1 MNASKQTRDLTQGR
15 PLTQILLFALPLVAG
30 TLFQQLYSFV
40 DTVMVG
46 RFVGV
51 DALAAVGDTYSLNF
65 LTLGFIQGAYVG
77 FGIPLSQSWGAG
89 EPEELRRYYWN
100 GWYLSAVVAVVMTV
114 LTTLF
119 AGPLLHLVQTPE
131 DIFQEALAYV
141 RIIFLGL
148 PVTILYNYGAN
159 TLRSVGDSRH
169 PLYFLLISSGVNIL
183 LDYLFMAPLQM
194 GVRGAALA
202 TVLSQAF
209 SGALCLWWLHG
220 KTDVVASRPGERQFS
235 GRHVKRMCVVGLP
248 MGFEYAVSALGAVV
262 LQGAI
267 NSLGTTAIAAQTTG
281 EKIRQMFTLPMESVG
296 MAMATYVGQNFGAKR
311 IDRIRQ
317 GIRSGLLIQAVYCVL
332 AWLVLFVGKR
342 PFVALVLGDSTSAA
356 AQGALQYL
364 TLISPLFLLLGML
377 MIFRNTLQGMGYSS
391 YALLSGVAELIGRSV
406 GSAIAVTLTSFAVI
420 SVTNPMAW
428 GLAMCYCAGMV
439 AHFLRKH
446 ERLLREENGH
456 EQ

>member
-1 MNASKQTRDLTQGR
+1 MNASRQTRDLTQGR

-65 LTLGFIQGAYVG
+65 VILGFIQGAYVG
-77 FGIPLSQSWGAG
+77 FGIPLSQSYGAG
-89 EPEELRRYYWN
+89 EPEEMRRYYWN
-100 GWYLSAVVAVVMTV
+100 DWYLSAVVAVVMTV
-114 LTTLF
+114 LTTVF

-131 DIFQEALAYV
+131 DIFSEALAYI
-141 RIIFLGL
+141 RIIFLGI
-148 PVTILYNYGAN
+148 PATILYNFGAN
-159 TLRSVGDSRH
+159 SLRAVGDSRH

-183 LDYLFMAPLQM
+183 LDYLFMVPFQL

-202 TVLSQAF
+202 TVLSQAL
-209 SGALCLWWLHG
+209 SGALCFWWLHG
-220 KTDVVASRPGERQFS
+220 RTNVMAAQPGERAFS
-235 GRHVKRMCVVGLP
+235 ARHINRLCMVGLP
-248 MGFEYAVSALGAVV
+248 MGVEYSISGLGAVI

-267 NSLGTTAIAAQTTG
+267 NNLGSVAIAAQTTG

-311 IDRIRQ
+311 MDRIRQ
-317 GIRSGLLIQAVYCVL
+317 GIRSGIFIQAVYSAA
-332 AWLVLFVGKR
+332 AWVVLFAGKR
-342 PFVALVLGDSTSAA
+342 ACVYLVLGDTTSEAA
-356 AQGALQYL
+356 LGALQYL
-364 TLISPLFLLLGML
+364 TLISPLFLVHGLL

-391 YALLSGVAELIGRSV
+391 YALISGVGELVGRGV
-406 GSAIAVTLTSFAVI
+406 CSAISIALSSFVMICYA
-420 SVTNPMAW
+420 NPAAW
-428 GLAMCYCAGMV
+428 GLALCYCAVMV
-439 AHFLRKH
+439 VHFLRKH
-446 ERLLREENGH
+446 ERLLREGNGH

>member
-1 MNASKQTRDLTQGR
+1 MNASRQTRDLTQGR

-51 DALAAVGDTYSLNF
+51 AALAAVGDTYSLNF

-169 PLYFLLISSGVNIL
+169 PLYFLLISSGGEYPAGL
-183 LDYLFMAPLQM
+183 PLYGAPPDGGAGRGPGHCAEPGPQRGAVPLVAPQQD
-194 GVRGAALA
+194 GRGGLPAGGAAVLRAARQADVRGGPA
-202 TVLSQAF
+202 
-209 SGALCLWWLHG
+209 HG
-220 KTDVVASRPGERQFS
+220 V
-235 GRHVKRMCVVGLP
+235 
-248 MGFEYAVSALGAVV
+248 
-262 LQGAI
+262 
-267 NSLGTTAIAAQTTG
+267 
-281 EKIRQMFTLPMESVG
+281 
-296 MAMATYVGQNFGAKR
+296 
-311 IDRIRQ
+311 
-317 GIRSGLLIQAVYCVL
+317 
-332 AWLVLFVGKR
+332 
-342 PFVALVLGDSTSAA
+342 
-356 AQGALQYL
+356 
-364 TLISPLFLLLGML
+364 
-377 MIFRNTLQGMGYSS
+377 
-391 YALLSGVAELIGRSV
+391 
-406 GSAIAVTLTSFAVI
+406 
-420 SVTNPMAW
+420 
-428 GLAMCYCAGMV
+428 
-439 AHFLRKH
+439 
-446 ERLLREENGH
+446 
-456 EQ
+456 